1 MEKVQE
7 NDKSRRLII
16 ISFWVIILI
25 GLPLWWKTTEV
36 YRAQLPFA
44 EIEEWSK
51 WEAFDLDFPTTFIL
65 HIADVKS
72 DVNDYKI
79 FSNMIENSIMSK
91 YNLINSTHN
100 DTGYP
105 KPIRF
110 PVKIEVVK
118 WNDWMNAVKEGF
130 NSDLLN
136 FLVNKNG
143 QYGFYI
149 LPGNN
154 SKTRV
159 LVGNQRQAIVEIGHW
174 DIGKHFI
181 LLDILFLPEQAAI
194 KKFIRGPSAEAKV
207 DVDSMRTM
215 KYSPMYQVTFSLM
228 NGDPSTLLVDWDIK
242 QAVVKYLRPFVDKIS
257 MISNLTVESQIQH
270 YARLT
275 FEPQKNLHND
285 ENYFYLTPDLLPHFI
300 NAAEW
305 NLASAV
311 SSYPT
316 LNFILYVPSKD
327 QSPLYIK
334 DSKGNIIENNAF
346 LIPRWGG
353 VIINNPD
360 RSVGTHMFTFD
371 ELKSVMSIF
380 IMQLRGLLGVQDFWM
395 EARSALDSSI
405 SVDFMSPPNTAIT
418 MWELDSLI
426 RRRIAENI
434 VSTISTLKSLSQ
446 LVAEIPNMVVL
457 DHIQTEVLLALDSL
471 KKSCISLHTGQYEIA
486 LQHAKEAIERAETA
500 FFDPTMVSMLYF
512 PDEHKYAIYMPLFFR
527 MVAGL
532 LGSGLVITDDN
543 QKLLSAI
550 WPGRVLQLF
559 IIPETPLQHFAAFT
573 AFTAFTTF
581 KMARRDIDRSFSI
594 PDSSSQPP
602 SQLLQEI
609 VSQVE
614 ALQNETNNRKD
625 QIIESLRQR
634 VSKLEAENARLKTIN
649 RLLLYKNDGLF
660 IWFHNSEKPQ
670 SPPSDC
676 KRRLMNDNQFY
687 KNRSLTVIRK
697 NHN

>member
-1 MEKVQE
+1 MEKVQDF
-7 NDKSRRLII
+7 DKSRRLII
-16 ISFWVIILI
+16 ISFWVVILI

-36 YRAQLPFA
+36 YRAQLPFT

-72 DVNDYKI
+72 DVNDYKT
-79 FSNMIENSIMSK
+79 FTNMIENSIMSK
-91 YNLINSTHN
+91 YNSNHN
-100 DTGYP
+100 DTDYP
-105 KPIRF
+105 KSIRF
-110 PVKIEVVK
+110 PIKIEVVK
-118 WNDWMNAVKEGF
+118 WNAWMNVSKEGF
-130 NSDLLN
+130 NSDLLT

-159 LVGNQRQAIVEIGHW
+159 LVGNQRQAIIDEIKN
-174 DIGKHFI
+174 IISNLI
-181 LLDILFLPEQAAI
+181 LSLFLPEQAAI
-194 KKFIRGPSAEAKV
+194 KKFIREPSAEAKV

-242 QAVVKYLRPFVDKIS
+242 QAVIKYLKPFVDKIS
-257 MISNLTVESQIQH
+257 MISNLTVDSQIQH
-270 YARLT
+270 YSRLT

-285 ENYFYLTPDLLPHFI
+285 KNYFYLTPDLLPHFI

-316 LNFILYVPSKD
+316 LNFILYVPSKN

-334 DSKGNIIENNAF
+334 DSKENNAF

-360 RSVGTHMFTFD
+360 QSVGTHMFTFD

-380 IMQLRGLLGVQDFWM
+380 IMQLRGLLGVQDVWL
-395 EARSALDSSI
+395 EARSVLDSSI
-405 SVDFMSPPNTAIT
+405 NVDFMATPNTAIT
-418 MWELDSLI
+418 IWELDNLV

-471 KKSCISLHTGQYEIA
+471 KKVKSCISLHTGQYEIA
-486 LQHAKEAIERAETA
+486 LQHAKKAIERAESA

-512 PDEHKYAIYMPLFFR
+512 PDEHKYAIYMPLF
-527 MVAGL
+527 VPI
-532 LGSGLVITDDN
+532 S
-543 QKLLSAI
+543 
-550 WPGRVLQLF
+550 
-559 IIPETPLQHFAAFT
+559 
-573 AFTAFTTF
+573 
-581 KMARRDIDRSFSI
+581 
-594 PDSSSQPP
+594 
-602 SQLLQEI
+602 
-609 VSQVE
+609 
-614 ALQNETNNRKD
+614 
-625 QIIESLRQR
+625 
-634 VSKLEAENARLKTIN
+634 
-649 RLLLYKNDGLF
+649 
-660 IWFHNSEKPQ
+660 
-670 SPPSDC
+670 
-676 KRRLMNDNQFY
+676 
-687 KNRSLTVIRK
+687 
-697 NHN
+697 

>member
-1 MEKVQE
+1 MEKVQDF
-7 NDKSRRLII
+7 DKSRRLII
-16 ISFWVIILI
+16 ISFWVVILI

-36 YRAQLPFA
+36 YRAQLPFT

-72 DVNDYKI
+72 DVNDYKT
-79 FSNMIENSIMSK
+79 FTNMIENSIMSK
-91 YNLINSTHN
+91 YNSNHN

-105 KPIRF
+105 KSIRF
-110 PVKIEVVK
+110 PIKIEVVK
-118 WNDWMNAVKEGF
+118 WNAWMNVSKEGF
-130 NSDLLN
+130 NSDLLT

-159 LVGNQRQAIVEIGHW
+159 LVGNQRQAIVEIGNW
-174 DIGKHFI
+174 NIDEIKNIISNLI
-181 LLDILFLPEQAAI
+181 LSLFLPEQAAI
-194 KKFIRGPSAEAKV
+194 KKFIREPSAEAKV

-242 QAVVKYLRPFVDKIS
+242 QAVVKYLKPFVDKIS
-257 MISNLTVESQIQH
+257 MISNLTVDSQIQH
-270 YARLT
+270 YSRLT

-285 ENYFYLTPDLLPHFI
+285 KNYFYLTPDLLPHFI

-316 LNFILYVPSKD
+316 LNFILYVPSKN

-334 DSKGNIIENNAF
+334 DSKENIIENNAF

-360 RSVGTHMFTFD
+360 QSVGTHMFTFD

-380 IMQLRGLLGVQDFWM
+380 IMQLRGLLGVQDVWL
-395 EARSALDSSI
+395 EARSVLDSSI
-405 SVDFMSPPNTAIT
+405 NVDFMPTPNTAIT
-418 MWELDSLI
+418 IWELDSLV

-486 LQHAKEAIERAETA
+486 LQHAKKAIERAESA

-512 PDEHKYAIYMPLFFR
+512 PDEHKYAIYMPLF
-527 MVAGL
+527 VPISVPL
-532 LGSGLVITDDN
+532 LMA
-543 QKLLSAI
+543 LLKE
-550 WPGRVLQLF
+550 LKELK
-559 IIPETPLQHFAAFT
+559 E
-573 AFTAFTTF
+573 
-581 KMARRDIDRSFSI
+581 
-594 PDSSSQPP
+594 
-602 SQLLQEI
+602 
-609 VSQVE
+609 
-614 ALQNETNNRKD
+614 
-625 QIIESLRQR
+625 
-634 VSKLEAENARLKTIN
+634 LKT
-649 RLLLYKNDGLF
+649 KNKKK
-660 IWFHNSEKPQ
+660 E
-670 SPPSDC
+670 
-676 KRRLMNDNQFY
+676 
-687 KNRSLTVIRK
+687 
-697 NHN
+697 

>member
-1 MEKVQE
+1 MEKIQD

-16 ISFWVIILI
+16 ISFWVVILI

-51 WEAFDLDFPTTFIL
+51 WEAFDLNFPINFII
-65 HIADVKS
+65 HIADAKS
-72 DVNDYKI
+72 DVNDYKT
-79 FSNMIENSIMSK
+79 FSNRIENSIISK
-91 YNLINSTHN
+91 YNSIYSINN

-105 KPIRF
+105 KSIHF

-118 WNDWMNAVKEGF
+118 WSTWMNTLQEGYD
-130 NSDLLN
+130 SDLLKVS
-136 FLVNKNG
+136 VNKNG

-149 LPGNN
+149 LPRNN
-154 SKTRV
+154 SSKTRI
-159 LVGNQRQAIVEIGHW
+159 LVGNQRQAIVEMDHW
-174 DIGKHFI
+174 NIGKHFI
-181 LLDILFLPEQAAI
+181 LLNMSRIISDTLNKILFAI
-194 KKFIRGPSAEAKV
+194 KKFIREPSAEAKV

-228 NGDPSTLLVDWDIK
+228 NENPSTLLVDWDIK
-242 QAVVKYLRPFVDKIS
+242 QAVIKYLKPFVDKIS
-257 MISNLTVESQIQH
+257 IISNLTVDSQIQH

-334 DSKGNIIENNAF
+334 DSKGNIMENNAF

-360 RSVGTHMFTFD
+360 RSVGTYMFTFD

-395 EARSALDSSI
+395 EARSGLDSSI
-405 SVDFMSPPNTAIT
+405 NVEFMSPPSTAIT
-418 MWELDSLI
+418 MWELDSLV

-471 KKSCISLHTGQYEIA
+471 KKSCASLHAGQYETA
-486 LQHAKEAIERAETA
+486 LQHAKKAIERAESA
-500 FFDPTMVSMLYF
+500 FFDPTM
-512 PDEHKYAIYMPLFFR
+512 
-527 MVAGL
+527 
-532 LGSGLVITDDN
+532 
-543 QKLLSAI
+543 
-550 WPGRVLQLF
+550 
-559 IIPETPLQHFAAFT
+559 
-573 AFTAFTTF
+573 
-581 KMARRDIDRSFSI
+581 
-594 PDSSSQPP
+594 
-602 SQLLQEI
+602 
-609 VSQVE
+609 
-614 ALQNETNNRKD
+614 
-625 QIIESLRQR
+625 
-634 VSKLEAENARLKTIN
+634 
-649 RLLLYKNDGLF
+649 
-660 IWFHNSEKPQ
+660 
-670 SPPSDC
+670 
-676 KRRLMNDNQFY
+676 
-687 KNRSLTVIRK
+687 
-697 NHN
+697 